1 MSGGAGRR
9 AAEEGKLLSQRA
21 SELSIIKEVDILLF
35 IFLNLVRPSIA
46 WQTRQSCACAA
57 RSAEV
62 FWTAAH
68 MRSSHQ
74 LIILKI
80 DILKQQMSTQNSLH
94 CPVFLIDSDWHKRGL
109 GMIDLFKTFLLL
121 EVSLG
126 RLFMTFIPY
135 SVPF

>member
-21 SELSIIKEVDILLF
+21 SELSIIKEVDTLLF

-46 WQTRQSCACAA
+46 WQTRQSCARATM
-57 RSAEV
+57 SADV

-80 DILKQQMSTQNSLH
+80 HILKQQMSSQNSLH
-94 CPVFLIDSDWHKRGL
+94 CPVFLIDSYWHKG
-109 GMIDLFKTFLLL
+109 GFMYDLFKTF
-121 EVSLG
+121 
-126 RLFMTFIPY
+126 FIIRDK
-135 SVPF
+135 FR